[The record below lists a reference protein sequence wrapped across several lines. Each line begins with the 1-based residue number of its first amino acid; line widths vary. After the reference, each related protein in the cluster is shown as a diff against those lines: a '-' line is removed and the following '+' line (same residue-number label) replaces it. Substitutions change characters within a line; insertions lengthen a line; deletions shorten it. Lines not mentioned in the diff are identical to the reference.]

1 MKPPSPSTPAVGSA
15 RVAATPLPRR
25 RALGALLALTLAA
38 ATSACKKDATTTP
51 AAAPPGRCAHCGM
64 KLTPGSA
71 WLTELVAADGS
82 KKTFDTPR
90 CALTAR
96 LAGGATKLRVQDF
109 YDRTW
114 RDGGEVLFVIGSDIL
129 GPMGPD
135 LVPVD
140 AARAPK
146 FLKDHEGNRALK
158 LEEISKAVLEDLK

>member
-1 MKPPSPSTPAVGSA
+1 MKHPSHSHSQHSHSTPRA
-15 RVAATPLPRR
+15 PLTRR
-25 RALGALLALTLAA
+25 RALGALLAVALAA
-38 ATSACKKDATTTP
+38 SGCKKDATTAP

-82 KKTFDTPR
+82 KRSFDTPR

-96 LAGGATKLRVQDF
+96 LAGGGAKVRVQDF

-114 RDGGEVLFVIGSDIL
+114 RDAGEVLFVVGSDVL

-140 AARAPK
+140 TARAPK
-146 FLKDHEGNRALK
+146 FLKDHEGERALK
-158 LEEISKAVLEDLK
+158 LDEITKPVLEGLK